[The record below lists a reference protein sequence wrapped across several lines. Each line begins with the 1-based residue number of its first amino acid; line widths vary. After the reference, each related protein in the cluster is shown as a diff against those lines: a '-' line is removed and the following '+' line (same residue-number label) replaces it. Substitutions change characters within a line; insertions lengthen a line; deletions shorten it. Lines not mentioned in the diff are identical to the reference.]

1 MLTTRD
7 HSGVQW
13 TVGDLS
19 WATRATRNTAR
30 DAMPALAKAAP
41 VPRYGSVAEISSYS
55 GLSPKTIRRMVE
67 SGRIRSYKAGR
78 RLLIPFEELDRAI
91 VPFEE
96 HRRANMSQGSSAV
109 MPERTIDARGRAIP
123 LSDEELDRRAEAA
136 IRALDALD
144 DMGDEDE
151 QRETLDALIEAIDQD
166 RLSDRRRFG

>member
-1 MLTTRD
+1 
-7 HSGVQW
+7 
-13 TVGDLS
+13 
-19 WATRATRNTAR
+19 
-30 DAMPALAKAAP
+30 MPALAKSAPAA
-41 VPRYGSVAEISSYS
+41 RYGSVAEISSYS

-67 SGRIRSYKAGR
+67 SGRVRGYKAGR

-96 HRRANMSQGSSAV
+96 QRRATLSEASSAV
-109 MPERTIDARGRAIP
+109 LPERSIDARGRAIP
-123 LSDEELDRRAEAA
+123 LSEEEIARRAEAA